1 MRSQGMD
8 VPLPVVGEFNPPNR
22 LLCGPGPGN
31 AHPRVL
37 SKMGLPQ
44 VGHLDPYFLELME
57 EIKALLRYTF
67 QTKNDFTI
75 PVSGTGSAAMEAC
88 VCNMLEPGDTILVGV
103 NGYFGNRLCDMASR
117 YGAKVVKMNQPW
129 GHVFTFEEI
138 KSAVEQHKPTVLALV
153 HAETSTG
160 ACQPFDG
167 VGELCRKHQCLLIA
181 DCVTSISGVPL
192 YLDKWGID
200 AAYAG
205 TQKALSCPPGV
216 APLSFSPRAMA
227 KLMNRKTPV
236 ANWYLDMRMI
246 ASYLTNSGGGARS
259 YHHTAPISMCYAF
272 RESLQL
278 VKEES
283 LEVRWARHREVAEH
297 FWKQLEAL
305 GLELLVDYKYRLPT
319 LTTVKVPPGIDS
331 KKACTYILERYE
343 IEIGNGLGDLAGK
356 VWRIGLMGCN
366 ARHDIALLLV
376 SALKDALVQQGY
388 VVPRR
393 AAM

>member
-67 QTKNDFTI
+67 QTKNDSTI

-117 YGAKVVKMNQPW
+117 YGAKVCLAQLPGPDAREAACMMAWGRATMPSVRRQRAFPPPAARACARKTRLACATERPSGSQWIAHEVDSVADVALRACCVSMGRVAHQVVKMNQPW

-236 ANWYLDMRMI
+236 ANWCPAPSCRGIGKCYL
-246 ASYLTNSGGGARS
+246 SG
-259 YHHTAPISMCYAF
+259 
-272 RESLQL
+272 
-278 VKEES
+278 
-283 LEVRWARHREVAEH
+283 
-297 FWKQLEAL
+297 
-305 GLELLVDYKYRLPT
+305 
-319 LTTVKVPPGIDS
+319 
-331 KKACTYILERYE
+331 
-343 IEIGNGLGDLAGK
+343 
-356 VWRIGLMGCN
+356 
-366 ARHDIALLLV
+366 
-376 SALKDALVQQGY
+376 
-388 VVPRR
+388 R
-393 AAM
+393 A